1 MDTFKQFFINLLHS
15 LWQKLLEWKDFILEN
30 LEWFVL
36 KVLDYLIHIC
46 NIVTNVFMSI
56 MPSFDFP
63 DSFDAAAQVVFE
75 YVPLI
80 NKVFPVPE
88 FFALCA
94 AYLSL
99 YFFTALPFRWLCR
112 IFPFF
117 GSRKS

>member
-1 MDTFKQFFINLLHS
+1 METLKKYLSDILYE
-15 LWQKLLEWKDFILEN
+15 LWGKLVEWKDWIVEN

-36 KVLDYLIHIC
+36 KIFDYLFHIAS
-46 NIVTNVFMSI
+46 IITNVFFGV
-56 MPSFDFP
+56 MPDFDFP
-63 DSFDAAAQVVFE
+63 DGFDEAVEIVFE

-88 FFALCA
+88 FFALCT
-94 AYLSL
+94 AYLTL

-117 GSRKS
+117 GKKH